1 MGPQWDAEL
10 REWRQV
16 GRGVTGYI
24 YNDSKGRFP
33 DGASV
38 MTSKVKSID
47 GDILQTTNTTYL
59 LVGPEATYE

>member
-1 MGPQWDAEL
+1 MVEWEAEL
-10 REWRQV
+10 REWRRV
-16 GRGVTGYI
+16 GRAVIGYI

-38 MTSKVKSID
+38 MTSKVKSINE
-47 GDILQTTNTTYL
+47 DILQTTNTTYL